1 MKAALRGSRRIAIV
15 TVLVVLV
22 VLVGASAG
30 VRAARAHAI
39 DRCEASMPSFPARV
53 IEVGVDWRLASLA
66 YECVYRVYHGGT
78 LRMKPCPDGKRR
90 PTGGESCATSSA
102 WAGTLLVLSA
112 VSPPGTLTYPN

>member
-1 MKAALRGSRRIAIV
+1 MKAALRGSRRIALV
-15 TVLVVLV
+15 TVLVA
-22 VLVGASAG
+22 LVGASAG

-78 LRMKPCPDGKRR
+78 LRMKPCPDGQRR

-102 WAGTLLVLSA
+102 WAGTLLVFFGR
-112 VSPPGTLTYPN
+112 VSPLER

>member
-1 MKAALRGSRRIAIV
+1 MKAALRGSRRIALV
-15 TVLVVLV
+15 TVLVA
-22 VLVGASAG
+22 LVGASAG
-30 VRAARAHAI
+30 VREARAHAF

-78 LRMKPCPDGKRR
+78 LRMKPCPDGQRR

-102 WAGTLLVLSA
+102 WAAYWSFSGR
-112 VSPPGTLTYPN
+112 VSPLER